1 MSKAQDWYRHHKF
14 GEEQTYVIT
23 PTYDTEAELDA
34 AVKKLAHYA
43 NGRIPQREFL
53 RRLGVRQP
61 IGSKEYRNDVLL
73 DTGVKKRVQRVCDD
87 KDGRRYILDYWYMQ
101 YNVERTNRPDID
113 RDPYGKDLNSYIG

>member
-1 MSKAQDWYRHHKF
+1 MSKEQDWYRHHKF
-14 GEEQTYVIT
+14 AAVQTYVIT
-23 PTYDTEAELDA
+23 PTYDTEKELDE
-34 AVKKLAHYA
+34 AVAKLNHYA

-53 RRLGVRQP
+53 RLLGVRQP

-101 YNVERTNRPDID
+101 YDVENAHHPNTDKDPDW
-113 RDPYGKDLNSYIG
+113 KDLNSYTR

>member
-1 MSKAQDWYRHHKF
+1 MSEAQDWYRHHKF
-14 GEEQTYVIT
+14 GTEQTYVIT
-23 PTYDTEAELDA
+23 PIYDTEEELDE

-53 RRLGVRQP
+53 RLLGVRQP
-61 IGSKEYRNDVLL
+61 IRSKEYRNDVLL
-73 DTGVKKRVQRVCDD
+73 DTGVKKRVQRVRDD

-101 YNVERTNRPDID
+101 YDVENVHRPDID